1 MPKTNPKKIALV
13 SSLVGIGA
21 LFLCIILDLSYPNPA
36 FSILGIIGL
45 IGVFLAAFTYIIIY
59 IRDVKEAYKKKDK
72 ITLTVLVI
80 VGLIFAIFYY
90 LRLR

>member
-13 SSLVGIGA
+13 SSLVGIFA
-21 LFLCIILDLSYPNPA
+21 LLLCIILDLSYPNPA
-36 FSILGIIGL
+36 FSILGVIGL
-45 IGVFLAAFTYIIIY
+45 IGVFLAAFTYLIIY
-59 IRDVKEAYKKKDK
+59 IRDVADAYKKKDK

>member
-1 MPKTNPKKIALV
+1 MLKTNPKKIALV

-21 LFLCIILDLSYPNPA
+21 LLLCILLDLRYPNPA

-59 IRDVKEAYKKKDK
+59 IRDVADAYKKKDK

>member
-1 MPKTNPKKIALV
+1 MLKTNPKKIAII

-36 FSILGIIGL
+36 FSILGVIGL
-45 IGVFLAAFTYIIIY
+45 IGVFLAAFTYIIVY
-59 IRDVKEAYKKKDK
+59 IRDVAEAYKKKDK
-72 ITLTVLVI
+72 VTLTILVI
-80 VGLIFAIFYY
+80 VGLIFALIYY

>member
-1 MPKTNPKKIALV
+1 MLKTNPKKIAII

-36 FSILGIIGL
+36 FSILGVIGL
-45 IGVFLAAFTYIIIY
+45 IGVFLAAFTYIIVY
-59 IRDVKEAYKKKDK
+59 IRDVAEAYKKKDK
-72 ITLTVLVI
+72 VMLTILVI
-80 VGLIFAIFYY
+80 VGLIFALIYY

>member
-1 MPKTNPKKIALV
+1 MLKTNPKKIAII

-36 FSILGIIGL
+36 FSILGVIGL
-45 IGVFLAAFTYIIIY
+45 IGVFLAAFTYIIVY
-59 IRDVKEAYKKKDK
+59 IRDVADAYKKKDK
-72 ITLTVLVI
+72 VTLTFLVI
-80 VGLIFAIFYY
+80 VGLIFALTYY